1 VGELEMENPEIEDK
15 NDLKSPIA
23 FFLMPVDIL
32 KGVHDELSEL
42 LGPDS
47 ASNILYNCGF
57 RSGINIVNDM
67 NIEFPDLETLK
78 ETLPE
83 LWLQMGIG
91 VFQIEEID
99 SDHVI
104 LICEE
109 SNEAVALRYTG
120 RKSCNLTR
128 GYIAGMISKLL
139 ENTFTCEEKTCVS
152 HGDDQCVFHLTVLE

>member
-1 VGELEMENPEIEDK
+1 MEKADIGPK
-15 NDLKSPIA
+15 NHLKEPIA

-47 ASNILYNCGF
+47 ASNILYKCGF
-57 RSGINIVNDM
+57 RSGKNIVIDM
-67 NIEFPDLETLK
+67 NIEFPDFDTLK

-99 SDHVI
+99 SDHV
-104 LICEE
+104 LLKCDE
-109 SNEAVALRYTG
+109 SNEAVALKYTG

-128 GYIAGMISKLL
+128 GYIAGMISSLL
-139 ENTFTCEEKTCVS
+139 ENTFKCEEQTCVS
-152 HGDDQCVFHLTVLE
+152 QGDDNCVFYLTLIE

>member
-1 VGELEMENPEIEDK
+1 MDNPDLNDK
-15 NDLKSPIA
+15 NNIKDPIA

-67 NIEFPDLETLK
+67 NIEFPDLETLR

-99 SDHVI
+99 TDHAI
-104 LICEE
+104 LICDE

-128 GYIAGMISKLL
+128 GYIAGMISTLL
-139 ENTFTCEEKTCVS
+139 EDKFKCEEKTCVS
-152 HGDDQCVFHLTVLE
+152 QGDDKCTFYLSLID